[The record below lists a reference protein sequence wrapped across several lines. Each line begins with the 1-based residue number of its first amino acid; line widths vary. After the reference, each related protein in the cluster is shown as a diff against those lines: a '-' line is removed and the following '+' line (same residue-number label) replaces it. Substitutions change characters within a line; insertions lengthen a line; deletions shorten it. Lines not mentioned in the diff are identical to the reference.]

1 MPVHATQHGYVAL
14 MSALII
20 SVVLVILSVSIS
32 TVGFYSR
39 FNVADS
45 EYKQRSS
52 ALAEGC
58 VDAALLR
65 LAQNTAYVPAAGG
78 DVIALDT
85 DSCKIVSLS
94 TIAGQ
99 KIIQVQAVYKKA
111 VTNFKIVVDSNSFSL
126 ISWEELSTL

>member
-1 MPVHATQHGYVAL
+1 MSIHTTQHGYVAL

-32 TVGFYSR
+32 TAGFYSR

-58 VDAALLR
+58 IDAALLR
-65 LAQNTAYVPAAGG
+65 LAQNAAYAPDAGG
-78 DVIALDT
+78 DVITLDT
-85 DSCKIVSLS
+85 DTCKIVSVSAL
-94 TIAGQ
+94 AGQ
-99 KIIQVQAVYKKA
+99 KIIQVQAVYNKA

-126 ISWEELSTL
+126 IFWEELSTL

>member
-1 MPVHATQHGYVAL
+1 

-32 TVGFYSR
+32 TAGFYSR

-58 VDAALLR
+58 IDAALLR
-65 LAQNTAYVPAAGG
+65 LAQNAAYAPAAGG
-78 DVIALDT
+78 DVITLDT
-85 DSCKIVSLS
+85 DTCKIVSVS
-94 TIAGQ
+94 TLAGQ
-99 KIIQVQAVYKKA
+99 KIIQVQAVYNKA
-111 VTNFKIVVDSNSFSL
+111 VTNFKIVVDSNSLSL